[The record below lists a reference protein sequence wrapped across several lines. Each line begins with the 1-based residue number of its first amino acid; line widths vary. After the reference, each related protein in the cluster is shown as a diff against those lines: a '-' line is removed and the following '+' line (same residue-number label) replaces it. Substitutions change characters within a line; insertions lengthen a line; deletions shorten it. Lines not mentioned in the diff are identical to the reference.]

1 MYKSNAAFNIS
12 RQAENQVQYTPKI
25 RVIEN
30 KKRNEAPSE
39 LSRFEVLKMFMAL
52 IGVVSIVVV
61 MINFRVKLTELTGQI
76 SNQEAVL
83 SSLEIEQEGILSE
96 LNSADNLSHIE
107 QYAKNDLG
115 MSKLESYQV
124 RYITTEEDDVIS
136 IGDGQPTFADK
147 IKNFINE
154 FVAYIKD

>member
-30 KKRNEAPSE
+30 KKRHDAPTE
-39 LSRFEVLKMFMAL
+39 LSRFELFKMFMAL
-52 IGVVSIVVV
+52 AGVISIVVV
-61 MINFRVKLTELTGQI
+61 MINFRVKLTEITGEI
-76 SNQEAVL
+76 SNQMAVL
-83 SSLEIEQEGILSE
+83 SSLEIEQEGLISE
-96 LNSADNLSHIE
+96 LNAADKLSHIE
-107 QYAKNDLG
+107 KTAKENLG

-124 RYITTEEDDVIS
+124 KYITTEENDVIS

-147 IKNFINE
+147 VKNFIND